1 MKALKV
7 NPIYALAY
15 KKVKQS
21 NNLIIVVNGPT
32 GSGKTY
38 AALRMGYEIA
48 KMLGTNFSVESN
60 VDFNFEGLL
69 EKMGREGNKKP
80 GTPFIFEEVGAFGGG
95 ASSREWQSKANK
107 FFNTFLQTSRR
118 LNQIMIMTCPFF
130 ANLEAGSR
138 KLVDIQMETMYID
151 RFKRLCYIKPYIIQV
166 NKRTGKM
173 YFKYIRLTVDNMK
186 IKCKKIGIPLVPK
199 DIATDYEKVKA
210 TFMEKIRQEIIDS
223 KTKENQPKKEY
234 LCKNCE
240 YIWTPRSHRV
250 GKCPACQKYNT
261 YTEYETVST

>member
-7 NPIYALAY
+7 NPIYALAH
-15 KKVKQS
+15 KKVRQN

-38 AALRMGYEIA
+38 AALTMAHEIA
-48 KMLGTNFSVESN
+48 KMLGTNFSVGSN

-69 EKMGREGNKKP
+69 EKMGREENKKP

-118 LNQIMIMTCPFF
+118 LSQIMIMTCPFF
-130 ANLEAGSR
+130 ANLEASSR

-173 YFKYIRLTVDNMK
+173 YFKYIRLTVENTR
-186 IKCKKIGIPLVPK
+186 IKCKKIGIPHAPK
-199 DIATDYEKVKA
+199 DITKDYEAMKSI
-210 TFMEKIRQEIIDS
+210 FMEKIREEIIDS
-223 KTKENQPKKEY
+223 KKKETEAKRY
-234 LCKNCE
+234 WKCENCE
-240 YIWTPRSHRV
+240 HSWKPRGNSPSY
-250 GKCPACQKYNT
+250 CPRCRKTSVYLE
-261 YTEYETVST
+261 TEPIST